1 MFRYASPEQFVHLF
15 RAFYGPI
22 HKAFLALD
30 ANGQAALGADL
41 IDTVARFN
49 TAVDGSMRVPSDYE
63 EVIIVKANTT
73 C

>member
-1 MFRYASPEQFVHLF
+1 MFRYASPEQFVDVF

-30 ANGQAALGADL
+30 ADGQAALRGDL
-41 IDTVARFN
+41 LDTVARFN

-63 EVIIVKANTT
+63 EIIIVKA
-73 C
+73 